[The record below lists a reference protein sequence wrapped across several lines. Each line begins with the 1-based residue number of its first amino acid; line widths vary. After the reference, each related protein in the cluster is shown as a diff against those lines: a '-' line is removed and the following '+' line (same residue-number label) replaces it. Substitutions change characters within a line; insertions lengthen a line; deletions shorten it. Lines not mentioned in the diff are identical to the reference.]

1 MLGRKH
7 RGRTDHASVL
17 LEGAIGQETTIRN
30 DSTSRVPV
38 AHFWDTAVAKQQLNI
53 AGNANGQTA
62 LGSCPTCAKVRE
74 REMGKGV
81 GGEDREMRHTRSV
94 YACFILD
101 MDSCV

>member
-1 MLGRKH
+1 MEKRE
-7 RGRTDHASVL
+7 
-17 LEGAIGQETTIRN
+17 EGEGEGQEEGGSDTDGVSSHR
-30 DSTSRVPV
+30 DGVSSQEWRVDRLNPPSPL
-38 AHFWDTAVAKQQLNI
+38 QQLNI